1 MHVNFF
7 KYLRKLNKFS
17 IVGKPRPN
25 WIFHGKIFWKK
36 EELKLKKMIINFC
49 AFSVKSCKLRILITK
64 ALILSVRWPW
74 GVTFPSASF
83 YLPSAFFYFSS
94 AFISFSFT
102 VFYFLS
108 PFFYFPLPVFQ
119 FPSLVL
125 YFPSPVFYFPSPF
138 FTSLQQ
144 IFQLP
149 LTVFCTSFR
158 HYFPFSVFT
167 SLQYFYTFLKY
178 PWKKQ

>member
-64 ALILSVRWPW
+64 TLILSVRWPW

-83 YLPSAFFYFSS
+83 YLPSAFFTS
-94 AFISFSFT
+94 IQHIFT
-102 VFYFLS
+102 
-108 PFFYFPLPVFQ
+108 
-119 FPSLVL
+119 SLQQL
-125 YFPSPVFYFPSPF
+125 FTSLQHLFTTLQHSFYFPSPF
-138 FTSLQQ
+138 FTSLHH
-144 IFQLP
+144 F
-149 LTVFCTSFR
+149 
-158 HYFPFSVFT
+158 FT
-167 SLQYFYTFLKY
+167 SLYQFFIFLH
-178 PWKKQ
+178 